1 MEGGKMKNEFRISV
15 PRAVRENID
24 KAASEKGISANLMA
38 RMVLCEKFGFGMT
51 PSAEAKT
58 YTFST
63 RTWQELEAYTWMR
76 NMPSVEAYIPM
87 LLDFAISK
95 NKTSPKQKAL
105 MESFIEKLKQGASE
119 CVRTASTGEQN
130 DDQ

>member
-1 MEGGKMKNEFRISV
+1 MKDEFRISV

-24 KAASEKGISANLMA
+24 KAAAEKGVSANMLA
-38 RMVLCEKFGFGMT
+38 RMALCERFGFGVT
-51 PSAEAKT
+51 PPAEVKT
-58 YTFST
+58 YTFAT
-63 RTWQELEAYTWMR
+63 RNWQELEAYAWVR

-95 NKTSPKQKAL
+95 NNPSAKQKAL
-105 MESFIEKLKQGASE
+105 MESFIEKLKRGASE
-119 CVRTASTGEQN
+119 RGRTASKGNQN